1 MTQRDCA
8 ILFMWMSI
16 SNFSISMIAD
26 FFNMRPS
33 CFSKRFKKPPDYIHR
48 QTLTLIKKIMDE
60 QPETM
65 FKSPCDQADIPL
77 H

>member
-1 MTQRDCA
+1 
-8 ILFMWMSI
+8 
-16 SNFSISMIAD
+16 MIAD